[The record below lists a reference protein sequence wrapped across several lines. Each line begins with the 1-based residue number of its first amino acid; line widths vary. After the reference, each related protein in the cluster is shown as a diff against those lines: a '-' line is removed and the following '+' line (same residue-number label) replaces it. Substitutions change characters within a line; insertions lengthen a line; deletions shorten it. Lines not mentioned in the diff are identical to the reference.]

1 MFMTQDDLE
10 QFRNSVLND
19 AFTMYAQRLPQLL
32 QSLGAQVLG
41 SIENIANISQQ
52 LPMSTPQFQQ
62 SSKASVDPDPF
73 ANLTE
78 MSRCHM
84 SITDPIDAIVAR
96 GSVFPCSPRVSLHN
110 APLPYD
116 HVKVSVDVVL
126 DGMGDYPIPTPTDEH
141 TTVSSTL
148 GSMCAWPKAL
158 VHLGDPPLGS
168 PVLPTLRGM
177 GSSTKGFSRVSAYSE
192 DSPHLSHH
200 SSQQLDSHHSFS
212 QHSSQQPHTHTEPPF
227 QRAVEPGLY
236 ATLGPSCRDLC
247 HWLTQMEDLTNIEIL
262 IEPWALGYAEERVFN
277 INPENIKEF
286 LRWEMIDNSI
296 VEIFMRHLYG
306 YMRTHDIRNVG
317 LVCPDDLQHMVK
329 NGNRKPVERMLL
341 DHKEKSWVLL
351 PFFCERTHHYTLIV
365 IRYYE
370 NKVYYFNSALR
381 TGTSK
386 NLTLKSYVNE
396 SWRILRVQGMG
407 FLKMK
412 PTWTDVGIVPQ
423 QPGGTKCG
431 YYVMRFMWLIISLC
445 AREFV
450 PIETVFNS
458 FDPYTIEQLDEL
470 REMWANTF
478 LDELVS

>member
-1 MFMTQDDLE
+1 MT
-10 QFRNSVLND
+10 
-19 AFTMYAQRLPQLL
+19 
-32 QSLGAQVLG
+32 
-41 SIENIANISQQ
+41 
-52 LPMSTPQFQQ
+52 
-62 SSKASVDPDPF
+62 
-73 ANLTE
+73 
-78 MSRCHM
+78 RCHM

-96 GSVFPCSPRVSLHN
+96 GSVFPCSPGVSLHN

-168 PVLPTLRGM
+168 PVLPTLRGI

-236 ATLGPSCRDLC
+236 ATLGPRCRDLC
-247 HWLTQMEDLTNIEIL
+247 HWLTRMEDLTNIEIL

-286 LRWEMIDNSI
+286 LRWDMIDNSI

-306 YMRTHDIRNVG
+306 YMRTHDIQNVG
-317 LVCPDDLQHMVK
+317 LVCPDDLQHM
-329 NGNRKPVERMLL
+329 
-341 DHKEKSWVLL
+341 
-351 PFFCERTHHYTLIV
+351 RTHHTLIV

-370 NKVYYFNSALR
+370 NKVYYFNSALG

-386 NLTLKSYVNE
+386 NLTLKSYINE
-396 SWRILRVQGMG
+396 SWMILRVQGMG
-407 FLKMK
+407 FLKQK

-423 QPGGTKCG
+423 QPGGTECG
-431 YYVMRFMWLIISLC
+431 YYVMRFMWLIISR
-445 AREFV
+445 ARESV

-458 FDPYTIEQLDEL
+458 FDPYTIEPLDEL

-478 LDELVS
+478 LDELVN